1 MNLKHKIAK
10 GAVAVTV
17 AAAAT
22 FGLAATASATPNAPA
37 VQASGS
43 QRVLAV
49 NNLGLNTT
57 QAQNV
62 QHWLRGYWG
71 YGGALD
77 GLAGTETVKALQ
89 RLPKD
94 SWGYT
99 GAIDGIAGSGTQ
111 TAFRTFANRIY

>member
-71 YGGALD
+71 Y
-77 GLAGTETVKALQ
+77 
-89 RLPKD
+89 
-94 SWGYT
+94 T